1 MGITEE
7 FHTIAD
13 CIATGCLLAGL
24 ARWFWSHERY
34 RRFISSGQFWLVPCL
49 LVLAL
54 ALAIHPRVK
63 WLIGIPLF
71 NLAVALSIDRWTRFP
86 NVDVVGKCLNW
97 RPLAFIGVLSYSLY
111 LWQQPFFVHSGHHFW
126 YVFPFN
132 VIGAF
137 LVALAS
143 YHAIEKPFLALPTS
157 LPTLV

>member
-1 MGITEE
+1 M
-7 FHTIAD
+7 
-13 CIATGCLLAGL
+13 
-24 ARWFWSHERY
+24 
-34 RRFISSGQFWLVPCL
+34 
-49 LVLAL
+49 
-54 ALAIHPRVK
+54 
-63 WLIGIPLF
+63 IGIPLF

-143 YHAIEKPFLALPTS
+143 YHASEIPFLALPTS